1 MSSASGQNTRPAFGA
16 TDSNEPLTIVEP
28 LPGEAGKGARP
39 PAPRGSGIRL
49 FWRTFLLLG
58 ALLLGGALGSYQVL
72 SVLEFRPSISEG
84 AQQIASLVNLTRT
97 ALLYSDTIGRV
108 SLIKAIDEQE
118 RVRILLYEPSDR
130 YELFNTTRLERSL
143 SHELHAKLGEGT
155 IVARSVNG
163 RAGLWVSFDIGGD
176 GYWLLMDSSRAGFT
190 VRARTWLAW
199 LLVLGIFT
207 IAGAALLTYFINQP
221 LQRLSAAFARV
232 RAGNYDA
239 KLSEQVY
246 TVEMRDVSADFN
258 RMVEQLSRLEQDRA
272 QMLAGIS
279 HDLRTPLAR
288 LRLDVEMSVPDDE
301 AREQMSADIEQ
312 VDAIIGKFLDY
323 ARPGGVVLHALQL
336 SHLVRTYAAPF
347 MVREDMQIRINVDP
361 TLYIFCDEVEFSRV
375 LANLLENARRYGKA
389 PGEDLA
395 RVRIIATA
403 SEGWVALR
411 VQDQGQGVPDELLS
425 QIMRP
430 FFRADS
436 ARTAAQGTGLG
447 LSIVARSVENMD
459 GHLEVTNAPSGGLM
473 VIVQL
478 RQANPPVPSTLP
490 QTLR

>member
-28 LPGEAGKGARP
+28 LHSERSKP
-39 PAPRGSGIRL
+39 PRATRPRGPGISL

-58 ALLLGGALGSYQVL
+58 ALLLGCVVGGYQVL
-72 SVLEFRPSISEG
+72 GALEFRPAITDN
-84 AQQIASLVNLTRT
+84 ARQIASLVNLSRA
-97 ALLYSDTIGRV
+97 ALLYSDSITRI
-108 SLIKAIDEQE
+108 SLIKAIDTQE
-118 RVRILLYEPSDR
+118 KVRILLREPGDR
-130 YELFNTTRLERSL
+130 YNLFNKTRLERRL
-143 SHELHAKLGEGT
+143 SDELRTQLGEGV
-155 IVARSVNG
+155 IVAGSVNDV
-163 RAGLWVSFDIGGD
+163 AGLWVSFDIDGD

-190 VRARTWLAW
+190 MRARTWLAW
-199 LLVLGIFT
+199 LLVLGTFAIG
-207 IAGAALLTYFINQP
+207 GAALLSRLINQP
-221 LQRLSAAFARV
+221 LQRLSTAFARV
-232 RAGNYDA
+232 REGDYSATLDEGARVSEVRVLNAG
-239 KLSEQVY
+239 
-246 TVEMRDVSADFN
+246 FN
-258 RMVEQLSRLEQDRA
+258 RMAEQLSRLEQDRA

-288 LRLDVEMSVPDDE
+288 LRLELEMSVPDDE
-301 AREQMSADIEQ
+301 AREHMSADIEQ

-361 TLYIFCDEVEFSRV
+361 ALYVFCDEVEFSRV
-375 LANLLENARRYGKA
+375 LANLLENARRYGKT
-389 PGEDLA
+389 PGEDIA

-411 VQDQGQGVPDELLS
+411 VQDQGQGVPEELLS